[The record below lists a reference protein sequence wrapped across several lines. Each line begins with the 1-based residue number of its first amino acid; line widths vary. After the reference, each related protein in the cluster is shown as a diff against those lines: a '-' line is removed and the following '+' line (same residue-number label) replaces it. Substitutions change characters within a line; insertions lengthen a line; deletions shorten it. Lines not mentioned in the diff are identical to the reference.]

1 MILKLG
7 GTRNLKSSLIY
18 MSSPVCLTVAVAGP
32 VLTAMLVEWAGEADW
47 HSPPTLPARRH
58 TRDTDVTK
66 QESIWVI
73 DSISLL
79 DNIPTKYK

>member
-1 MILKLG
+1 
-7 GTRNLKSSLIY
+7 
-18 MSSPVCLTVAVAGP
+18 MSSPVWLTVAVAGP
-32 VLTAMLVEWAGEADW
+32 VLTAMLVEWAGEADC

-73 DSISLL
+73 DLHFIIGFFL
-79 DNIPTKYK
+79 DETKYTRNK